1 LLLAHRRLKRSQLV
15 ATAEGN
21 IMAALRWYIARN
33 KVRVGPFSAWDL
45 RQLAGYGL
53 LRPGEF
59 LLAEGAAKWV
69 EAASVPGLFPAAG
82 QKKYWL
88 AVAGQRRGPFFPD
101 QIRAGLTTRQFTFET
116 MACAEGAKQWLPLG
130 QIDEFKNFV
139 PAPVSPSR
147 AQLLTGSLE
156 LEEAEIHL
164 AGKSGDALAR
174 LISTLMDLKR
184 NYAHNPTLVE
194 SLEATIQALQ
204 NRREE
209 ALASSP
215 SGPVS

>member
-1 LLLAHRRLKRSQLV
+1 
-15 ATAEGN
+15 
-21 IMAALRWYIARN
+21 MAALRWYIARN
-33 KVRVGPFSAWDL
+33 KEKVGPFAAGDL

-53 LRPGEF
+53 LKPSEY
-59 LLAEGAAKWV
+59 LWAEGAAKWV
-69 EAASVPGLFPAAG
+69 EAGSVPGLFPAAG

-88 AVAGQRRGPFFPD
+88 TVAGQTRGPYFPD
-101 QIRAGLTTRQFTFET
+101 QIRAGLTTRHFNFET
-116 MACAEGAKQWLPLG
+116 KARTEGGEQWLPLG

-164 AGKSGDALAR
+164 AGKSGDPLAK

-184 NYAHNPTLVE
+184 GYAHNPTLVD
-194 SLEATIQALQ
+194 SLESTIAALQ
-204 NRREE
+204 TRREE
-209 ALASSP
+209 R
-215 SGPVS
+215 VDR